1 MAPRGSEISN
11 MDRERERQKYKAR
24 LVTALNEED
33 DPLAVYHQFVQWTI
47 KNYGENDPRSGLAE
61 LLKEATTQFKDD
73 SLYKTDLRY
82 LKLWALYA
90 RQMDKQGAIAIYSS
104 LIASEIGTSYSALY
118 EDYANL
124 LEDDGRCVIVN
135 RFCRH
140 FAQPGS
146 DGRRPMSYIETVSRS
161 PPGH

>member
-1 MAPRGSEISN
+1 MAPRTADVPNTE
-11 MDRERERQKYKAR
+11 RERERQKHRAR
-24 LVTALNEED
+24 LATALSEED
-33 DPLAVYHQFVQWTI
+33 DPLAAYHQFVQWTI
-47 KNYGENDPRSGLAE
+47 KNYGENDPRSGLLD

-104 LIASEIGTSYSALY
+104 LVSSEIGTSYSALY

-124 LEDDGRCVIVN
+124 LEEEGRYVIVDQP
-135 RFCRH
+135 CRH
-140 FAQPGS
+140 F
-146 DGRRPMSYIETVSRS
+146 D
-161 PPGH
+161 